1 MLAKR
6 GPNETRKSTKNSNRD
21 NMTTALLKIL
31 DTRNNTRIMLTTNMI
46 RRMITASN
54 SRGLDSKQLAKA
66 DINNNSHTTPNNTIN
81 MVRITES
88 KTEISSM
95 SSTLMISVN
104 LQIAKH
110 FILSSSSTN
119 NNNSSSSSGISN
131 HSTRSRMFISRWI
144 LKSTILRHSSTKH
157 KITINSKTIS
167 IKWTRIQ
174 HHTTSI
180 STETLLSWIT

>member
-1 MLAKR
+1 MIRTSQKVKMPIRKKKKSSNKLLLAKR
-6 GPNETRKSTKNSNRD
+6 GLNETRKSTKNSNRD
-21 NMTTALLKIL
+21 NTTTALLKIL

-46 RRMITASN
+46 RKMITASN

-95 SSTLMISVN
+95 SLTLMISVN

-110 FILSSSSTN
+110 FIHSSSSIN
-119 NNNSSSSSGISN
+119 NNSSSSGISN
-131 HSTRSRMFISRWI
+131 HSTRSRMFISR
-144 LKSTILRHSSTKH
+144 
-157 KITINSKTIS
+157 
-167 IKWTRIQ
+167 
-174 HHTTSI
+174 
-180 STETLLSWIT
+180 

>member
-1 MLAKR
+1 
-6 GPNETRKSTKNSNRD
+6 
-21 NMTTALLKIL
+21 MTTALLKIL
-31 DTRNNTRIMLTTNMI
+31 DIKNNTRIMLTTNMI

-119 NNNSSSSSGISN
+119 NNNNSSSSSGISN

-144 LKSTILRHSSTKH
+144 LKSTILRHSNTKH

-180 STETLLSWIT
+180 STETLLSLIT